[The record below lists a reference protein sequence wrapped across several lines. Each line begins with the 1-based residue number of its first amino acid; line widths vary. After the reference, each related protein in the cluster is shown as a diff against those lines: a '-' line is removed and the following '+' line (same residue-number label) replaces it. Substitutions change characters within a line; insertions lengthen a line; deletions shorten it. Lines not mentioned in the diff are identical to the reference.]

1 MSLTDLSPIKDK
13 VANEGTNEQG
23 VLTSENWNMLV
34 EAVDE
39 VQGATI
45 VDFVPSITPNSSF
58 VSITFSLKTGKDTV
72 KQYQITI
79 PACDENNSG
88 VFTPEQLQS
97 FKALIQAAQN
107 SIEAETNA
115 RQTADTALQTEID
128 AAIGTISTDEI
139 NSIPAS
145 IEDAVAMA
153 KDTKHTRWTLIYR
166 DRTVGVIDLFSD
178 NSGHQLTEILTT
190 NFVIHDNN
198 WNQTEHRD
206 DEIRRYFRT
215 YNISSPYLE
224 NEKGTWTDW
233 AEDIPITVRNKIET
247 LENFMEETPKQVAL
261 TQEEYDDMAAA
272 GTLDDDTYYNILEE

>member
-13 VANEGTNEQG
+13 VANEGANEQG

-45 VDFVPSITPNSSF
+45 VDVVPSITPNSSF
-58 VSITFSLKTGKDTV
+58 VSITLSLKTGKDTV

-261 TQEEYDDMAAA
+261 TQSAYDALVSVGTIDEE
-272 GTLDDDTYYNILEE
+272 TYYNILEE